1 MDLYRKYQKFK
12 KEGIKVMAKAKE
24 FTRES
29 IAADVEAFKAGKFS
43 KTNMTADWM
52 DNYVAMF
59 ATDTMEEY
67 IKFCLSVPMKDSKR
81 VKKVKDEN
89 GNVSEEKIMIIDT
102 KPIREYFIKTYFPEY
117 TEEAIKA
124 AKEAAKAKKAAEKAE
139 KEKIAALSPEEKFRL
154 KMAALAKK

>member
-1 MDLYRKYQKFK
+1 
-12 KEGIKVMAKAKE
+12 MAKAKE

-59 ATDTMEEY
+59 ATDTVEEY

-81 VKKVKDEN
+81 VKTVKKGDKIE
-89 GNVSEEKIMIIDT
+89 EEKIMIIDT
-102 KPIREYFIKTYFPEY
+102 KPIREYFIKTYFPDY

-124 AKEAAKAKKAAEKAE
+124 AKEAVKAKKAAEKAE
-139 KEKIAALSPEEKFRL
+139 KEKIKSLSPEERFRM
-154 KMAALAKK
+154 KMADLAKK